1 MPSRSMP
8 HLNNTFI
15 IEEEYLACHNKY
27 IPEKLCLPTSFELL
41 ATFPV
46 YVLLLCHLKYNRIE
60 QFLFGT
66 NV

>member
-1 MPSRSMP
+1 MIY
-8 HLNNTFI
+8 LNNIFI
-15 IEEEYLACHNKY
+15 VAEEHLDIHNKY
-27 IPEKLCLPTSFELL
+27 IPEKLCLPTSFEHL

-46 YVLLLCHLKYNRIE
+46 YVLLLCHLKYNWTQ